1 MSIGHCLL
9 LLPAAVLD
17 DSMMDRMVR
26 RHRPHS
32 EPAPQASATSLHVL
46 APVVTA
52 RETTSLVIPTQRH
65 TYISARPMPEALSF
79 AAS

>member
-52 RETTSLVIPTQRH
+52 RETNVAGHPDTETHIHQ
-65 TYISARPMPEALSF
+65 
-79 AAS
+79 